1 MKTLAAAFLL
11 LLPIT
16 ASTHAQAAAP
26 IPAPPTHFVL
36 DEPAILSA
44 SAKRALETT
53 LVEHT
58 RLTQEQIVVAIFG
71 GLAGDDL
78 VSRTNEVFE
87 AWKIGQKG
95 RDNGVLLALYWEDR
109 KARIEVGYGLEA
121 TLTDSRAKRVIDGV
135 LVPGLRAGQ
144 NDNAVF
150 GAAIEILRTLESP
163 LMQSG
168 QLEALLARNGQQG
181 VLSPPARAR
190 STRSG
195 SLVFVLGLIAFI
207 VIANLRS
214 RRDAHFSRAG
224 WYKTS
229 PWGPGRSRGGKL
241 ALLGALGGMLGGGHR
256 SSGRG
261 GGFGGLGGGGFSGGG
276 GRSGGGGASGSW

>member
-11 LLPIT
+11 LLP
-16 ASTHAQAAAP
+16 AAALAAAP
-26 IPAPPTHFVL
+26 IPAPPAHFVL
-36 DEPAILSA
+36 DEPGVLGA

-53 LVEHT
+53 LVEHA

-150 GAAIEILRTLESP
+150 GATVEILRTLESP

-168 QLEALLARNGQQG
+168 QLEALLARSGQQG
-181 VLSPPARAR
+181 VLSPAPRAS
-190 STRSG
+190 STKSG
-195 SLVFVLGLIAFI
+195 TLVFILGLIAFI

-229 PWGPGRSRGGKL
+229 PWGPGRSRGSKL

-256 SSGRG
+256 SSRRGG